1 MVRIRLKRF
10 GRRHAPFYR
19 LCVMDQ
25 RSPRDGQAIEE
36 VGTYDPMLKD
46 ETKAVTLKDDSIKH
60 WLSKGAQPSETVASL
75 LRKAN
80 ILPAKTTK

>member
-25 RSPRDGQAIEE
+25 RTPRDGQAIEE
-36 VGTYDPMLKD
+36 VGTYNPIEKD
-46 ETKAVTLKDDSIKH
+46 DTKAVTLKEERIKH
-60 WLSKGAQPSETVASL
+60 WLSKGAQPSETVATL
-75 LRKAN
+75 LRKAEL
-80 ILPAKTTK
+80 LPAK

>member
-25 RSPRDGQAIEE
+25 RTPRDGQAIEE
-36 VGTYDPMLKD
+36 VGHYNPM
-46 ETKAVTLKDDSIKH
+46 EKDDSKAVVLKADRIEH
-60 WLSKGAQPSETVASL
+60 WLSVGAQPSETVKGL
-75 LRKAN
+75 LRKAE
-80 ILPAKTTK
+80 ILPAK

>member
-1 MVRIRLKRF
+1 VVRIRLKRF

-36 VGTYDPMLKD
+36 VGHYNPMEKD
-46 ETKAVTLKDDSIKH
+46 DAKAITLKADRIEH
-60 WLSKGAQPSETVASL
+60 WLSVGAQPSETVKGL
-75 LRKAN
+75 LRKAE
-80 ILPAKTTK
+80 ILPTPTK